1 MKQMHKSSIKVMRMG
16 AFIQVMIFAFI
27 IAIFY
32 CVTWYFALPISKVV
46 FIILAAL
53 LLLDILWY
61 MVLKPIL
68 IYDSNYYD
76 VGDDEIV
83 LLTGIWNKEELIV
96 PYVKIQNVETEQGPV
111 MKRYHLKSL
120 TVHTAENGLSIQLI
134 HEDEASV
141 LKASINQKMREVEND
156 DNGDRHRYIRNQQ
169 SESVY

>member
-1 MKQMHKSSIKVMRMG
+1 MKQMHKSSIKVMRIG

-32 CVTWYFALPISKVV
+32 CVTWYFALPISNIV
-46 FIILAAL
+46 FIVLAAP
-53 LLLDILWY
+53 LLLDIVWY
-61 MVLKPIL
+61 IVSKPIL
-68 IYDSNYYD
+68 VYRANHYDI
-76 VGDDEIV
+76 GDDEIM

-134 HEDEASV
+134 HEDEASI
-141 LKASINQKMREVEND
+141 LKTLINQKMREVEND
-156 DNGDRHRYIRNQQ
+156 DKGDRDRYIRNQRD
-169 SESVY
+169 ESIY

>member
-1 MKQMHKSSIKVMRMG
+1 MKQMHKSSIKVMRIG

-32 CVTWYFALPISKVV
+32 CVTWYFALPISNVV
-46 FIILAAL
+46 FIVLVAL

-61 MVLKPIL
+61 IVSKPIL
-68 IYDSNYYD
+68 VYRANHYDIA
-76 VGDDEIV
+76 DDEIV

-111 MKRYHLKSL
+111 MKRYQLKSL

-134 HEDEASV
+134 HEDEASI
-141 LKASINQKMREVEND
+141 LKTLINQKMREVEND
-156 DNGDRHRYIRNQQ
+156 DKGDRDRYIRNQQ
-169 SESVY
+169 DESIY